1 MNLPD
6 THLSKLT
13 WSGLILIALTG
24 LIHLVEAPEYFE
36 EKTYVGALFI
46 AAAIGAAVS
55 MYGIWKAQSWGWL
68 LGIVVAGGS
77 VVAYLASRTVGLPG
91 FRENSWSEFLEP
103 SGIISLV
110 VEIAFLVVAARA
122 LTDRSDTLPEESF
135 STR

>member
-1 MNLPD
+1 MNLSD
-6 THLSKLT
+6 SNVSKLT
-13 WSGLILIALTG
+13 WSGLVLIALTG

-46 AAAIGAAVS
+46 VAAIGAVAS

-91 FRENSWSEFLEP
+91 FRENSWSQFLEP
-103 SGIISLV
+103 SGLVSLV

-122 LTDRSDTLPEESF
+122 MTERSDTVAEESW

>member
-1 MNLPD
+1 MNFSD

-46 AAAIGAAVS
+46 VAAIGAVIS

-77 VVAYLASRTVGLPG
+77 VVAYIASRTVGMPG
-91 FRENSWSEFLEP
+91 FKESEFFEP

-110 VEIAFLVVAARA
+110 VEIAFCVVAIRA
-122 LTDRSDTLPEESF
+122 LSDRSTALPGESF